1 MAGKLRQRTDL
12 WGYLFILPFFVVFII
27 FSLYP
32 IIYSF
37 MLSFK
42 TWDGFRPMS
51 DAGIGNWKRL
61 FTDENIFLSLFN
73 TLVIW
78 LVDFIPQIFVALLL
92 AMIFS
97 QMKIRGMK
105 AFRMIY
111 YLPNLITAASM
122 GLLFNLLFDGRNS
135 TFNQILMALGV
146 GGAPYDF
153 FDSAIFTRLISSYIL
168 WWMWFGYTT
177 IILMAGI
184 SSIDPELYEAAYID
198 GAGKLQVFMK
208 ITMPLIKETMIYLT
222 ITSIIG
228 GMQIFDVPANLT
240 NVYGDPQKAI
250 LTSSM
255 YIYVQA
261 FKNFSFGY
269 ASAASVLQFI
279 IIAVLSFTTLRF
291 MQRGRK

>member
-51 DAGIGNWKRL
+51 DAGMGNWKRL
-61 FTDENIFLSLFN
+61 FTDGNILLSLFN

-135 TFNQILMALGV
+135 TFNQILVALGV

-198 GAGKLQVFMK
+198 GAGKRQVFMK

>member
-122 GLLFNLLFDGRNS
+122 GLLFNFLFDGRNS
-135 TFNQILMALGV
+135 TFNQILVALGV

-198 GAGKLQVFMK
+198 GAGKRQVFMK

>member
-1 MAGKLRQRTDL
+1 MAGKLRQRTDF

-51 DAGIGNWKRL
+51 DAGMGNWKRL
-61 FTDENIFLSLFN
+61 FTDENIILSLFN

-78 LVDFIPQIFVALLL
+78 IVDFIPQILVALLL

-135 TFNQILMALGV
+135 TFNQILVALGV

-198 GAGKLQVFMK
+198 GAGKRQVFMK

-279 IIAVLSFTTLRF
+279 IIAVLSFTTLKF

>member
-51 DAGIGNWKRL
+51 DAGMGNWKRL
-61 FTDENIFLSLFN
+61 FTDGNILLSLFN

>member
-51 DAGIGNWKRL
+51 DAGMGNWKRL
-61 FTDENIFLSLFN
+61 FTDGNILLSLFN

-135 TFNQILMALGV
+135 TFNQILVALGA

-198 GAGKLQVFMK
+198 GAGKRQVFMK

>member
-51 DAGIGNWKRL
+51 DAGI
-61 FTDENIFLSLFN
+61 
-73 TLVIW
+73 
-78 LVDFIPQIFVALLL
+78 
-92 AMIFS
+92 
-97 QMKIRGMK
+97 RGMK

-135 TFNQILMALGV
+135 TFNQILVALGA

>member
-51 DAGIGNWKRL
+51 DAGMGNWKRL
-61 FTDENIFLSLFN
+61 FTDGNILLSLFN

-198 GAGKLQVFMK
+198 GAGKRQVFMK

>member
-135 TFNQILMALGV
+135 TFNQILVALGV

-177 IILMAGI
+177 IILMAGM

>member
-135 TFNQILMALGV
+135 TFNQILVALGV

>member
-78 LVDFIPQIFVALLL
+78 IVDFIPQIFVALLL

-153 FDSAIFTRLISSYIL
+153 FDSAIFTRLISSSIL

>member
-42 TWDGFRPMS
+42 TWDGFRPMY

-61 FTDENIFLSLFN
+61 FTDENIILSLFN

-78 LVDFIPQIFVALLL
+78 IVDFIPQILVALLL

-135 TFNQILMALGV
+135 TFNQILAALGV

-153 FDSAIFTRLISSYIL
+153 FDSAVFTRLISSYIL

-198 GAGKLQVFMK
+198 GAGKRQVFMK

>member
-146 GGAPYDF
+146 GGTPYDF

>member
-51 DAGIGNWKRL
+51 DAGMGNWKRL

-135 TFNQILMALGV
+135 TFNQILVALGV

-198 GAGKLQVFMK
+198 GAGKRQVFMK

>member
-105 AFRMIY
+105 AFRMLY

-198 GAGKLQVFMK
+198 GAGKRQVFMK

>member
-105 AFRMIY
+105 TLRMIY

-135 TFNQILMALGV
+135 TFNQILVALGV

-198 GAGKLQVFMK
+198 GAGKRQVFMK

>member
-51 DAGIGNWKRL
+51 DAGMGNWKRL
-61 FTDENIFLSLFN
+61 FTDGNILLSLFN

-105 AFRMIY
+105 AFRMLY

>member
-61 FTDENIFLSLFN
+61 FTDGNILLSLFN

-135 TFNQILMALGV
+135 TFNQILVALGV

>member
-73 TLVIW
+73 TFVIW

-279 IIAVLSFTTLRF
+279 IIAVLSFTTLKF

>member
-61 FTDENIFLSLFN
+61 FTDGNIFLSLFN

-135 TFNQILMALGV
+135 TFNQILVALGV

>member
-135 TFNQILMALGV
+135 TFNQILVALGV

-198 GAGKLQVFMK
+198 GAGKRQVFMK